1 MESMASPA
9 RPFSPRDWEHHLVVL
24 TYTGCVFD
32 TSTQKAK
39 RIECICWWEFDP
51 EIVPMIRNSSFQAV
65 KELKGISSDGTSQ

>member
-1 MESMASPA
+1 M
-9 RPFSPRDWEHHLVVL
+9 VL

-39 RIECICWWEFDP
+39 RIECICWWEFDH

-65 KELKGISSDGTSQ
+65 KELKGISSDGNSQ